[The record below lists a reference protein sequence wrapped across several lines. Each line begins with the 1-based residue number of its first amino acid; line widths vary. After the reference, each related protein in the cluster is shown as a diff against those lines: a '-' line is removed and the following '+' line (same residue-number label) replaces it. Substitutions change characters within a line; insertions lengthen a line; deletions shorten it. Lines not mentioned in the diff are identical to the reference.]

1 MNQIAYD
8 VLTCAAVIPAAGLD
22 HNLFLKCIPNA
33 EMVMAMIPLFRE
45 RILGLHEFKLV
56 LNDNP
61 DVLASLHEHEHPAV
75 LVSFLE
81 GLLNEMK
88 ACPNVEENQFF
99 ISVLHTFHNAC
110 KRFCGRE
117 EELDDKLA
125 ELFASLVDLLEEP
138 IFHFIT
144 KEKSCDNKEYL
155 SILCNAEETLVL
167 KMLDRAY
174 EAPETSK
181 QLKLFRFC
189 LASLQA
195 ISHVHHGFIGVN
207 DSTPYVDNLMGLID
221 ERITKLEYMISLEDA
236 LAELEREFGPLPED
250 DD

>member
-1 MNQIAYD
+1 MNQTAYD
-8 VLTCAAVIPAAGLD
+8 VLTCAWVLPVAGID
-22 HNLFLKCIPNA
+22 HNLFMKCINT

-45 RILGLHEFKLV
+45 RIFGLREFKLV

-61 DVLASLHEHEHPAV
+61 DVLASLHEHENPAV
-75 LVSFLE
+75 LVSFME

-88 ACPNVEENQFF
+88 ACPNVEKNQFY

-125 ELFASLVDLLEEP
+125 ELSASLVNLLEEP
-138 IFHFIT
+138 FFHFIT
-144 KEKSCDNKEYL
+144 KEMSCDNKEYL
-155 SILCNAEETLVL
+155 SVLCNAEEALVL
-167 KMLDRAY
+167 KVLDRAY

-195 ISHVHHGFIGVN
+195 ISHAHHNWLGVN
-207 DSTPYVDNLMGLID
+207 DSTEYVDNLIGLIG
-221 ERITKLEYMISLEDA
+221 ERITKLKYMLSLEDA